1 MPRIVGTNVRSDKPI
16 AIGAKAFIS
25 RYIIRALISC
35 AIFFLCARIISA
47 QSVDPSSQQT
57 PLSPATI
64 PAGRD
69 IVIQLDSSLNTF
81 FSKKGDDVEFHTAAD
96 LIVDN
101 RILIPNQS
109 LIRGKVKKSKRSG
122 ALGGPAEIQ
131 LSLLDVILPDRT
143 VLPLEASIFRSGPD
157 LIKDSKIRGDTRS
170 GGAITAGMSAG
181 IQGALLG
188 LLYGGA
194 KGAIYGGVVGAATS
208 MINPSF
214 QRGPDIDL
222 PASTIFEAR
231 LKKSLTIPAL
241 SVMAQNS
248 PTVQSIPRTE
258 IADLN
263 TAMNELSPANSST
276 TISPQ
281 MEPQVRDASILTQTP
296 DADAL
301 IMGKP
306 AEEPIGTDWL
316 IRPQRVQTIEEAT
329 ILKTEP
335 KLDIPH
341 SSPRTMPR
349 EEAASDEPA
358 GEGVKI
364 SVTVKMVQVDAVVR
378 NRSGSAMD
386 NLGMQDFKVYDNN
399 VLQQVVSF
407 SQDRLPIAVAI
418 VVDRSGSVTPYLSEL
433 KYIASRAL
441 SNMKEQDEVCL
452 FVFDQTVLLLEAL
465 TPDRMRIANA
475 INHIGGGGA
484 TNILD
489 ALYHAI
495 QHLSTSAPDR
505 RHAVILISDNQQTV
519 RSMASERDVITA
531 AQETDTIIY
540 SLKTGASPLMLGNI
554 LPNAILGDSI
564 TRIAN
569 DSGGELFKVAKVE
582 ALDSALNAVISRLRT
597 SYSLGYYPSNSQ
609 NGVFHAITLRLT
621 DKFGKSGSDYSIQAK
636 KGYYSIQSNK
646 PIAVAKP

>member
-1 MPRIVGTNVRSDKPI
+1 MSSIAGTRDSVDKPI
-16 AIGAKAFIS
+16 TTGAIFFIN
-25 RYIIRALISC
+25 RHIIRALIAC
-35 AIFFLCARIISA
+35 AIFIGCARIIGA
-47 QSVDPSSQQT
+47 QSDESASPQT
-57 PLSPATI
+57 LLSPATI

-69 IVIQLDSSLNTF
+69 IVLQLDTSLNTF
-81 FSKKGDDVEFHTAAD
+81 FSKKGDEVEFHTAAD
-96 LIVDN
+96 VIVDN
-101 RILIPNQS
+101 LILIPNQS
-109 LIRGKVKKSKRSG
+109 LVRGKVKKSKRSG

-131 LSLLDVILPDRT
+131 LTLLDVRLPDRT
-143 VLPLEASIFRSGPD
+143 VLPFEASIFRSGPD
-157 LIKDSKIRGDTRS
+157 LVKDSKIQGDTRVN
-170 GGAITAGMSAG
+170 GAITAGMSAG
-181 IQGALLG
+181 IQGALVG

-194 KGAIYGGVVGAATS
+194 RGAIYGGAIGAATS
-208 MINPSF
+208 IINPSF
-214 QRGPDIDL
+214 KRGPDIDL

-241 SVMAQNS
+241 AVMAQNGPPVKS
-248 PTVQSIPRTE
+248 VSRTE

-263 TAMNELSPANSST
+263 TAMDASLPANSPMVMR
-276 TISPQ
+276 PQ
-281 MEPQVRDASILTQTP
+281 MEAPIGEASISAQTP
-296 DADAL
+296 DANTLFIDGH
-301 IMGKP
+301 I
-306 AEEPIGTDWL
+306 EEPAGTDWP
-316 IRPQRVQTIEEAT
+316 IRPQSAKTTEEAA
-329 ILKTEP
+329 IFKTEP
-335 KLDIPH
+335 RLNTPTN
-341 SSPRTMPR
+341 PRTTPR
-349 EEAASDEPA
+349 EEATSDEPA

-378 NRSGSAMD
+378 SRSGNAIA

-433 KYIASRAL
+433 RFIASRAL

-452 FVFDQTVLLLEAL
+452 FAFDQAVLLLEPL

-489 ALYHAI
+489 ALYQSI
-495 QHLSTSAPDR
+495 QYLSASAPNR

-519 RSMASERDVITA
+519 RSMASEQDVITV
-531 AQETDTIIY
+531 AQESDTMIY

-564 TRIAN
+564 TRVAN
-569 DSGGELFKVAKVE
+569 DSGGELFKVTKVE

-597 SYSLGYYPSNSQ
+597 SYSIGYYPSNSQ
-609 NGVFHAITLRLT
+609 SGAFHSITLRLT

-636 KGYYSIQSNK
+636 KGYYSMQPNK
-646 PIAVAKP
+646 PISAAKPF

>member
-1 MPRIVGTNVRSDKPI
+1 MIAGAILIGCAPI
-16 AIGAKAFIS
+16 IGAQSFDP
-25 RYIIRALISC
+25 AL
-35 AIFFLCARIISA
+35 L
-47 QSVDPSSQQT
+47 QT

-69 IVIQLDSSLNTF
+69 IVLQLDTSLNTF

-96 LIVDN
+96 VVVDN
-101 RILIPNQS
+101 LILIPNQS
-109 LIRGKVKKSKRSG
+109 LVRGKVKKSRRSG

-131 LSLLDVILPDRT
+131 LSLLDVKLPDKT
-143 VLPLEASIFRSGPD
+143 VLAFDASIFRSGPD
-157 LIKDSKIRGDTRS
+157 LVKDSKIQGDSRS
-170 GGAITAGMSAG
+170 NTALTDGVMAG
-181 IQGALLG
+181 VQGALIG

-194 KGAIYGGVVGAATS
+194 RGAIYGGAISVATS

-214 QRGPDIDL
+214 KRSPDIDL

-248 PTVQSIPRTE
+248 PTVKSVPRTE
-258 IADLN
+258 IADAN
-263 TAMNELSPANSST
+263 AATGETAPANGPR
-276 TISPQ
+276 ILRQQ
-281 MEPQVRDASILTQTP
+281 MEPPNLEASVLYQTP
-296 DADAL
+296 DTD
-301 IMGKP
+301 IWHIDRP
-306 AEEPIGTDWL
+306 AEEPEGIDWM
-316 IRPQRVQTIEEAT
+316 IRSPGVPTTEEAA

-335 KLDIPH
+335 RLHVPLANPPTT
-341 SSPRTMPR
+341 SR
-349 EEAASDEPA
+349 EETMSGEPA
-358 GEGVKI
+358 GESVKI

-378 NRSGSAMD
+378 NRSGNSIA
-386 NLGMQDFKVYDNN
+386 NLGIQDFKVYDNN

-418 VVDRSGSVTPYLSEL
+418 VVDRSGSVSPYLSEL
-433 KYIASRAL
+433 KYIATRAL

-452 FVFDQTVLLLEAL
+452 FVFDQAVVLVEPL
-465 TPDRMRIANA
+465 TSDRTRIANA
-475 INHIGGGGA
+475 ITRIGGGGA

-489 ALYHAI
+489 ALQNAI
-495 QHLSTSAPDR
+495 RHLSVSAPDR

-519 RSMASERDVITA
+519 RSMASEKDVITT

-540 SLKTGASPLMLGNI
+540 SLKTGASPLMLGSI
-554 LPNAILGDSI
+554 LPNAILGDPI

-569 DSGGELFKVAKVE
+569 DTGGEMFKVTKVE
-582 ALDSALNAVISRLRT
+582 ALDKALTEVISCLRA

-609 NGVFHAITLRLT
+609 NGAFHSITLRLT
-621 DKFGKSGSDYSIQAK
+621 DKFGKSGSDYSILAK

-646 PIAVAKP
+646 PITAAKP

>member
-1 MPRIVGTNVRSDKPI
+1 MPIR
-16 AIGAKAFIS
+16 IGARFFIK
-25 RYIIRALISC
+25 RHIIGTLIAC
-35 AIFFLCARIISA
+35 AIIFSCARIIRA
-47 QSVDPSSQQT
+47 QSDELSSQQT
-57 PLSPATI
+57 LLSPATI

-69 IVIQLDSSLNTF
+69 IVIQLDTSLNTF

-96 LIVDN
+96 VIVDN
-101 RILIPNQS
+101 LILIPNQS
-109 LIRGKVKKSKRSG
+109 LVRGKVKKSRRSG
-122 ALGGPAEIQ
+122 ALGGSAEIQ
-131 LSLLDVILPDRT
+131 LSLLDVRLPDRT
-143 VLPLEASIFRSGPD
+143 VLPFEASIFRSGPD
-157 LIKDSKIRGDTRS
+157 LVKDSKIQGDNRMN
-170 GGAITAGMSAG
+170 GALTAGMSAG
-181 IQGALLG
+181 IQGALVG

-194 KGAIYGGVVGAATS
+194 RGAIYGGAVGAATS
-208 MINPSF
+208 IINPSF
-214 QRGPDIDL
+214 RRGPDIDL

-231 LKKSLTIPAL
+231 LKKPLTIPAP
-241 SVMAQNS
+241 SVTAQNS
-248 PTVQSIPRTE
+248 PTVKSVIGTE

-263 TAMNELSPANSST
+263 TTRNELSPANGPMIT
-276 TISPQ
+276 RPQ
-281 MEPQVRDASILTQTP
+281 MEPPIKEASILMPPP
-296 DADAL
+296 DANTLFMD
-301 IMGKP
+301 GP
-306 AEEPIGTDWL
+306 AAEPAGIDLL
-316 IRPQRVQTIEEAT
+316 IRPEITQSTQETA
-329 ILKTEP
+329 ILRAEP
-335 KLDIPH
+335 RLNAPPSIPQN
-341 SSPRTMPR
+341 MPR

-378 NRSGSAMD
+378 SRSGNALA

-433 KYIASRAL
+433 RFIASRAL
-441 SNMKEQDEVCL
+441 SNMKEQDQVCL
-452 FVFDQTVLLLEAL
+452 FAFDQTVLLLEPL

-489 ALYHAI
+489 ALYQSI
-495 QHLSTSAPDR
+495 QYLSASAPDR

-519 RSMASERDVITA
+519 RSKASEQDVITA

-554 LPNAILGDSI
+554 LPNAILGDPI
-564 TRIAN
+564 TRVAN

-609 NGVFHAITLRLT
+609 NGAFHAITLRLT
-621 DKFGKSGSDYSIQAK
+621 DKFGKSGSDYSIQSK